1 MLLFVIAMHYWI
13 RMHVECI
20 ASIVCYSL
28 LVHDTVIPH
37 TLQLSTI
44 VRKVV
49 SVNYVNYDTAANTAP

>member
-1 MLLFVIAMHYWI
+1 MHYWI

-20 ASIVCYSL
+20 ASIVCYSI